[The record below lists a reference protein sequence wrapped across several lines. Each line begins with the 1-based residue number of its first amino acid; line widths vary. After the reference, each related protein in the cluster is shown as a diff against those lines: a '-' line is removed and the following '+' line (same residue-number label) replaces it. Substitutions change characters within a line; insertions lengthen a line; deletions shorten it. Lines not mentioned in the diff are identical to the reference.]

1 MSRRQFPLVS
11 LIRSFAQVSA
21 GRDFPL
27 AAVEA
32 LVVLPGTSKRL
43 LLGELGYPF
52 GDLWIDQPLEVDTIE
67 TKEGSGSFSFVSL
80 GNFPDLMT
88 ATRFQDFTPQDFN
101 NDLRFTIKVTDLSG
115 GVIEKELTV
124 VTDVEIGI
132 DKASLSNQTIKPFSD
147 ATFAEDPAEVT
158 LVKYEVAG
166 ATTIAKTDIPR
177 EVMLT
182 GTHDGAGNN
191 ASLVDTTKDF
201 LNLGV
206 RVGEIVKNTTDGSQ
220 GVVTALATTT
230 NPNDT
235 LTMTLS
241 GGTEDDWDASDAYQ
255 IEDGRSII
263 LIAREFEIKFTA
275 VGSSRAT
282 LFVTDNGVPTE
293 FSDAI
298 QIEVTDP

>member
-1 MSRRQFPLVS
+1 MSRRQFPLEG
-11 LIRSFAQVSA
+11 LTTSFPLVPA

-27 AAVEA
+27 AALEV

-52 GDLWIDQPLEVDTIE
+52 GDLWIDKPLLVDTIE

-88 ATRFQDFTPQDFN
+88 ATRFESFTPQDFN
-101 NDLRFTIKVTDLSG
+101 KDLRFTIKVTDLSG

-124 VTDVEIGI
+124 RTDVEIGI
-132 DKASLSNQTIKPFSD
+132 DKASLTNQTIKPFSD
-147 ATFAEDPAEVT
+147 STFAQDPDEVT
-158 LVKYEVAG
+158 LVKYEVTG

-177 EVMLT
+177 EQIV
-182 GTHDGAGNN
+182 GGSHDGAGNN

-201 LNLGV
+201 LALGV
-206 RVGEIVKNTTDGSQ
+206 RIGEIVKNTTDGSQ

-241 GGTEDDWDASDAYQ
+241 GGTDDDWDVSDTYE
-255 IEDGRSII
+255 IVDGRSII

-275 VGSSRAT
+275 VGLTTVT
-282 LFVTDNGVPTE
+282 LFITDNGVPTE
-293 FSDAI
+293 FSALL
-298 QIEVTDP
+298 QVEVTAP

>member
-1 MSRRQFPLVS
+1 MSRRQFPLEG
-11 LIRSFAQVSA
+11 LTTSFPLVPA

-27 AAVEA
+27 AALEV

-52 GDLWIDQPLEVDTIE
+52 GDLWIDKPLLVDTIE

-88 ATRFQDFTPQDFN
+88 ATRFESFTPQDFN
-101 NDLRFTIKVTDLSG
+101 KDLRFTIKVTDLSG

-124 VTDVEIGI
+124 RTDVEIGI
-132 DKASLSNQTIKPFSD
+132 DKASLTNQTIKPFSD
-147 ATFAEDPAEVT
+147 STFAQDPDEVT
-158 LVKYEVAG
+158 LVKYEVTG

-177 EVMLT
+177 EKIV
-182 GTHDGAGNN
+182 GGSHDGAGNN

-201 LNLGV
+201 LALGV
-206 RVGEIVKNTTDGSQ
+206 RIGEIVKNTTDGSQ

-241 GGTEDDWDASDAYQ
+241 GGTDDDWDVSDTYE
-255 IEDGRSII
+255 IVDGRSII

-275 VGSSRAT
+275 VGLTTVT
-282 LFVTDNGVPTE
+282 LFITDNGVPTE
-293 FSDAI
+293 FSALL
-298 QIEVTDP
+298 QVEVTAP